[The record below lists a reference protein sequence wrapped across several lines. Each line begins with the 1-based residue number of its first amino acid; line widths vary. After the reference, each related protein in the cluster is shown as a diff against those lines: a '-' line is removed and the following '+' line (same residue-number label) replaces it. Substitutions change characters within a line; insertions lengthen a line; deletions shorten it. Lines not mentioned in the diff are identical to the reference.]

1 MKLTNRKIV
10 GIILILE
17 TLLAMILT
25 FFWGESI
32 FGTDHIAEWEGED
45 EGVVFFCIFIC
56 FYFGLISLI
65 GTGGIFSYFMKGK
78 IWKFITKVL
87 TLNAI
92 AIIALCSL
100 ALFFAK
106 ASLRINISEDFSVD
120 MEITFNG
127 NFLDQVIR
135 YVQAMPIKESI

>member
-1 MKLTNRKIV
+1 MKLSNRKIV

-65 GTGGIFSYFMKGK
+65 GTGGIFSYCMKGK

-87 TLNAI
+87 TLNAV

-106 ASLRINISEDFSVD
+106 GFVL
-120 MEITFNG
+120 G
-127 NFLDQVIR
+127 FLGLTLTGLLIWGFCKLH
-135 YVQAMPIKESI
+135 AICKTC